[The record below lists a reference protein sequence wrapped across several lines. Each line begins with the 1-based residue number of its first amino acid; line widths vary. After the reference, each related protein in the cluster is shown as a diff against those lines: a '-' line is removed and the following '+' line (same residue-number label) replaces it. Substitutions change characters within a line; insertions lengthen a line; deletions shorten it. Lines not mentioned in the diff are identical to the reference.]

1 MQELDL
7 YSKDYCP
14 YCHRAK
20 ELLNIK
26 GAQYNVIDVTDNH
39 SLEAAMRKRS
49 GQKTVP
55 QIFIGDRHI
64 GGCSDLF
71 ALDEQGE
78 LDLLLAGLT
87 DSVDA
92 K

>member
-1 MQELDL
+1 MQAIDL
-7 YSKDYCP
+7 YSKNYCQ

-26 GAQYNVIDVTDNH
+26 GVNYNLIDVTTD
-39 SLEAAMRKRS
+39 STLEAEMHQRS
-49 GQKTVP
+49 GRKTVP
-55 QIFIGDRHI
+55 QIFIGGRHI

-71 ALDEQGE
+71 AMDEQGE
-78 LDLLLAGLT
+78 LDLLLAETT
-87 DSVDA
+87 DSVCV